1 MSDREW
7 GIGSDRLAVLADIET
22 KHFWFAGRR
31 RLVTDLIR
39 RSTAPSAGRVLDV
52 GCGTGA
58 MVRHLAERGYRVVG
72 VDPVAGTHPLHA
84 GTPCVRAD
92 ACSLPL
98 VSESCAAVLLLD
110 VLEHVDDDRALSEA
124 HRVLEP
130 GGHLILTVPALPW
143 LWSARDEAV
152 GHRRRYTRRVLFDA
166 LARAA
171 FVVERW
177 TAYQCLILPAV
188 ALSRWRLRRHAD
200 TAAMAV
206 EDRPGPVTNRLCGL
220 VNTIELSVGRVVRWP
235 VGSTFV
241 VQARKPGPQVP

>member
-1 MSDREW
+1 VSDREW
-7 GIGSDRLAVLADIET
+7 ADADRLAVRADIEAW
-22 KHFWFAGRR
+22 HFWFAGRR
-31 RLVTDLIR
+31 RLVTDLLR

-58 MVRHLAERGYRVVG
+58 MVRHLAGLGYCAVG

-84 GTPCVRAD
+84 VMPCVCAD
-92 ACSLPL
+92 GCSLPL
-98 VSESCAAVLLLD
+98 VSDSCAVVLLLD
-110 VLEHVDDDRALSEA
+110 VLEHVDDVRALSEA
-124 HRVLEP
+124 HRVLGP

-152 GHRRRYTRRVLFDA
+152 GHRRRYTRRALFDV

-177 TAYQCLILPAV
+177 TAYQCLLLPAV
-188 ALSRWRLRRHAD
+188 ALSRWQLRRQAD

-206 EDRPGPVTNRLCGL
+206 EDRPGPVTNRLFGL
-220 VNTIELSVGRVVRWP
+220 VNALELSVGRLVRWP

-241 VQARKPGPQVP
+241 VQARKSS